1 VTGTTAV
8 INARMQYQFRRR
20 LTQAIFNTPRAGEH
34 EMKFNSEET
43 Q

>member
-1 VTGTTAV
+1 MTGTTAV
-8 INARMQYQFRRR
+8 INARMQYQLRRR
-20 LTQAIFNTPRAGEH
+20 LRQAIFHTHCAGDQ